1 MQVLDM
7 VVKLDP
13 DIFAIHNGVSIQL
26 PANGSL
32 GGSSIGPQH
41 PYERFGLHSSLLT
54 MTPAHLWLLWAINQL

>member
-32 GGSSIGPQH
+32 GGSILDLNIHMRDLDCIPVS
-41 PYERFGLHSSLLT
+41 
-54 MTPAHLWLLWAINQL
+54 